1 MIAGNIY
8 GIPNSAFQS
17 WLKDQIYK
25 ISSLFF
31 QLGRRI
37 GNFVIL
43 RISVIHGL
51 FRGLTG
57 FSHMR

>member
-17 WLKDQIYK
+17 LLKDQIYK
-25 ISSLFF
+25 KSLLFF

-37 GNFVIL
+37 GSFVVLPIA
-43 RISVIHGL
+43 VIHGL
-51 FRGLTG
+51 FRDLTG
-57 FSHMR
+57 FSNMR